1 MNNNLVNLEESIG
14 YKFNNNSLLSEA
26 LTHKSFDNNFNNER
40 LEFLGDAVISLVVSE
55 LLILK
60 EKTLDEGKLSIF
72 RSKIVS
78 RSALSKIGLKV
89 DLDQYLK
96 AGPALENNQ
105 NLTEIIV
112 GNTLE
117 AIIGAIFLDSDFEM
131 AKKITLSILNIDFS
145 SLMSNE
151 QKDSKTLLQEFL
163 QASNE
168 ALPNYVTTESDRNGS
183 LTFISEV
190 HLSNFNISG
199 RGEGK
204 SKKIAEQHAAA
215 EALNIL
221 TKNDK

>member
-1 MNNNLVNLEESIG
+1 MNANLVNLEESIG
-14 YKFNNNSLLSEA
+14 YKFKNNSLLSEA

-55 LLILK
+55 LLISK
-60 EKTLDEGKLSIF
+60 EKKLDEGKLSIF

-89 DLDQYLK
+89 HLDQYLK

-117 AIIGAIFLDSDFEM
+117 AIIGAIFLDSNFET

-145 SLMSNE
+145 FLMSKE
-151 QKDSKTLLQEFL
+151 QKDPKTLLQEFL

-168 ALPNYVTTESDRNGS
+168 ALPNYDTTESNHDGS
-183 LTFISEV
+183 LSFVSEV
-190 HLSNFNISG
+190 RLSKFNISG
-199 RGEGK
+199 KGEGK
-204 SKKIAEQHAAA
+204 SKKIAEQLAAA

-221 TKNDK
+221 TKDVK

>member
-55 LLILK
+55 LLITK

-112 GNTLE
+112 GNTCL
-117 AIIGAIFLDSDFEM
+117 LYTSD
-131 AKKITLSILNIDFS
+131 
-145 SLMSNE
+145 
-151 QKDSKTLLQEFL
+151 
-163 QASNE
+163 
-168 ALPNYVTTESDRNGS
+168 
-183 LTFISEV
+183 
-190 HLSNFNISG
+190 
-199 RGEGK
+199 
-204 SKKIAEQHAAA
+204 AAD
-215 EALNIL
+215 E
-221 TKNDK
+221 

>member
-1 MNNNLVNLEESIG
+1 M
-14 YKFNNNSLLSEA
+14 
-26 LTHKSFDNNFNNER
+26 
-40 LEFLGDAVISLVVSE
+40 
-55 LLILK
+55 
-60 EKTLDEGKLSIF
+60 
-72 RSKIVS
+72 
-78 RSALSKIGLKV
+78 SKIGLKV

-183 LTFISEV
+183 LTFISEER
-190 HLSNFNISG
+190 LPNLNISG

>member
-55 LLILK
+55 LLISK

-145 SLMSNE
+145 LSL
-151 QKDSKTLLQEFL
+151 
-163 QASNE
+163 
-168 ALPNYVTTESDRNGS
+168 
-183 LTFISEV
+183 I
-190 HLSNFNISG
+190 HI
-199 RGEGK
+199 
-204 SKKIAEQHAAA
+204 
-215 EALNIL
+215 
-221 TKNDK
+221 

>member
-14 YKFNNNSLLSEA
+14 YKFNDNSLLSEA

-55 LLILK
+55 LLISK

-78 RSALSKIGLKV
+78 RSALSKIAVKV

-168 ALPNYVTTESDRNGS
+168 TLPNYVTTESDRNGS

-190 HLSNFNISG
+190 RLPNFNISG

-204 SKKIAEQHAAA
+204 NKKIAEQHAAA